1 MRVFALCM
9 LVLSCM
15 ACTDE
20 STEPEKR
27 IRPIKFSTITSAT
40 GVETHTFSG
49 VAKAQNETI
58 LSFKVAGT
66 LSSVDVEL
74 GEKVKRGQ
82 LIATINPIDYDI
94 QMKQAI
100 SQKEGAV
107 ANAEAAESQL
117 INAKATYERVTKLY
131 ENNSVALSE
140 YQQAKASYDAAQAQY
155 DAAIAQVS
163 TSNQQVQAADNQIAY
178 TQLVSPINGVI
189 TEVEV
194 EANEM
199 VNAGTAIAT
208 VSSVGRP
215 EVEVGVPEILINS
228 ITKGQKVSI
237 TLPAAP
243 GQTFQGIVD
252 KVAYASGNAPTYPV
266 IVEIDRS
273 IEQIRPGMAANVS
286 FFLTPTGAPPSA
298 NMIVPVEAV
307 GKDNQGN
314 FAFVLTE
321 KGEQVYVAEKKAI
334 VIGRLK
340 PEGFE
345 LLQGLKEG
353 ERVAVAGLKS
363 LMDGEEVKLLQD

>member
-1 MRVFALCM
+1 M

-20 STEPEKR
+20 STGPEKR

-58 LSFKVAGT
+58 LSFKVAGI

-228 ITKGQKVSI
+228 ITKGQKVNI
-237 TLPAAP
+237 TIPAAP

-307 GKDNQGN
+307 GMDNQGN
-314 FAFVLTE
+314 FAFVLTG